1 MNIGPEQLLAVLLIG
16 ISNGLLLGLIA
27 LGYTLVY
34 GIIELINFAHG
45 DVFMLGTM
53 LALTLVTSFGLRG
66 TTTDP
71 LVLFPLLLLIIVVVM
86 IFTALVNVTIE
97 RVAYRPLRRAPK
109 LAPLISAIGVSFIL
123 INIGL
128 VWRGASQVNFPG
140 VIPVH
145 DVIGGASP
153 ILGGTAI
160 QYTTKD
166 LAVLVLAIP
175 LMIGLDLFVQR
186 TRLGKAMRATAQDQ
200 EAAALMGINVNTT
213 IALTFVIGGAL
224 AGAAG
229 FIFGMYNSY
238 AWFLQGF
245 RGGLFAFTSAVVGG
259 IGNIRGAF
267 LGGLII
273 GLIQAFSD
281 FFIDTKWTQVVVFGI
296 LILILVFRPSGILGE
311 AVPERA

>member
-1 MNIGPEQLLAVLLIG
+1 MEADRLLQVLLIG
-16 ISNGLLLGLIA
+16 LSNGMLLALIA

-53 LALTLVTSFGLRG
+53 LALTLVTSLGLSSG
-66 TTTDP
+66 ANP
-71 LVLFPLLLLIIVVVM
+71 LVLFPALLGILLVVM
-86 IFTALVNVTIE
+86 VFTAVLNVTIE
-97 RVAYRPLRRAPK
+97 RIAYRPLRRAPR

-128 VWRGASQVNFPG
+128 VWRGASQVNFPN
-140 VIPVH
+140 VIPPL
-145 DVIGGASP
+145 DLLGGTSP
-153 ILGGTAI
+153 ILGGSAV
-160 QYTTKD
+160 QYTTRE
-166 LAVLVLAIP
+166 LAVIVLAIP
-175 LMIGLDLFVQR
+175 LMIALELFIRR
-186 TRLGKAMRATAQDQ
+186 TRLGKAMRATAQDP

-213 IALTFVIGGAL
+213 IALTFFIGGAL

-229 FIFGMYNSY
+229 VIFGIYNSY

-281 FFIDTKWTQVVVFGI
+281 FFFDTRWTQVVVFAL

-311 AVPERA
+311 AVPEKA